1 MNLQILALTG
11 IILFAL
17 VAFVREWLPMD
28 VISLACLALLL
39 LFGLVTPEE
48 SISGFSNPAV
58 ITVMMMFILSAG
70 LVDSGLVTRLAYRI
84 SDWSGGGQWQTSLL
98 LLLLA
103 GLVSAF
109 LNNTAAV
116 AVLMPVAINLARQH
130 RTSASRS
137 SCRSRS

>member
-1 MNLQILALTG
+1 MNTEILVLLG

-17 VAFVREWLPMD
+17 AAFVREWLPMD
-28 VISLACLALLL
+28 VVSLTCLGLLL

-48 SISGFSNPAV
+48 AISGFSNPAV
-58 ITVMMMFILSAG
+58 ITVMMMFVLSAG

-84 SDWSGGGQWQTSLL
+84 SDWTGTGHWKSALL
-98 LLLLA
+98 LLVLT

-116 AVLMPVAINLARQH
+116 AVLMPVAIHLDLH
-130 RTSASRS
+130 R
-137 SCRSRS
+137 